1 MNLLLLKVYDHKRVL
16 SLGQV
21 VINLSLG
28 LSCYKKQQKKK
39 KYWYNELY
47 APLKLTKKEIL
58 KK

>member
-1 MNLLLLKVYDHKRVL
+1 MNLLLLKVYDHKRVF

-39 KYWYNELY
+39 K
-47 APLKLTKKEIL
+47 KKVL
-58 KK
+58 L